1 MPEGHTIHRL
11 AREHNRLLV
20 GHPVR
25 ASSPQGRFSEGAAR
39 IDGRVLERTD
49 AVGKHLFHRYGDV
62 WLHVHLGLYGKF
74 STGVLPAPEPRGAL
88 RLRLLADGHWVD
100 LRGPT
105 ACELVLPPELA
116 TIRARLG
123 PDPLRRDADP
133 DRAWVRIARS
143 RVAIGALL
151 MDQTVVAG
159 IGNVYRAEILF
170 RHRLVPHRPGRS
182 VPRETWD
189 ALWLDLVA
197 LMRAGVRSGR
207 IVTTLPVDRPGG
219 RVGRDTAHYV
229 YRRAG
234 LPCRVCGAEIR
245 TEVMVGRN
253 LYWCP
258 RCQA

>member
-25 ASSPQGRFSEGAAR
+25 ASSPQGRFAEGAAR

-49 AVGKHLFHRYGDV
+49 AYGKHLFHRYGDL
-62 WLHVHLGLYGKF
+62 WLHVHLGIYGKF
-74 STGVLPAPEPRGAL
+74 STGPLPPPEPRGAL

-100 LRGPT
+100 LRGPA
-105 ACELVLPPELA
+105 ACELLPAPEVA
-116 TIRARLG
+116 AVRARLG

-133 DRAWVRIARS
+133 ERAWSRLSRS

-151 MDQTVVAG
+151 MDQTVLAG

-170 RHRLVPHRPGRS
+170 RHRVEPHRPGREL
-182 VPRETWD
+182 PRATWD
-189 ALWLDLVA
+189 ALWPDLVA
-197 LMRAGVRSGR
+197 LMRAGVRTGR
-207 IVTTLPVDRPGG
+207 IVTTLPADRPRG
-219 RVGRDTAHYV
+219 RPVRDTAHYV

-234 LPCRVCGAEIR
+234 LPCRVCGTEVR

-253 LYWCP
+253 LFWCP
-258 RCQA
+258 RCQG